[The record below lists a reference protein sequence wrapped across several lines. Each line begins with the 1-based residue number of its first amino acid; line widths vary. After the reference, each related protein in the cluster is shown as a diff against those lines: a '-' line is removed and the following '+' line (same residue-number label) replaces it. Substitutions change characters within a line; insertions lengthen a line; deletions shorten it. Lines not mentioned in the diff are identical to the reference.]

1 LSVLEKTIEIIFQGD
16 DRTAPA
22 FSSVDQNFSQF
33 SKGVENMAGK
43 LATVTDSVIK
53 LDLALAAMAIGGIAL
68 AIKEAGDFDTQFREI
83 ATIAGV
89 TGDELLK
96 FRDDILVYA
105 QGSTQ
110 SLEDIT
116 GAIYESISRYT
127 DYGDAI
133 GFVTE
138 AEKLSTAGRATL
150 RDTTILLAS
159 AMSAYGADVDEAS
172 RYSDVFFQI
181 VKEGG
186 TTLPQIADGLSKV
199 VSIAAAAQIPVEELG
214 AAIATLT
221 TQGGFETNEAL
232 TALRQAIAAIITPSS
247 EAQKAAEALGIEF
260 SLSAMQSMGL
270 ANYLGYLNTATG
282 GNVETVAQLFGNIR
296 GLTGVL
302 ALFGSDGGDAYL
314 DNLDKMYKA
323 HGASSE
329 AAKIMEQSFESINQ
343 TLKNNLSVTM
353 IQWGEPLLDVY
364 KDAVNNI
371 IVILQGMSGA
381 INDDTFK
388 PILDVTIAFGQ
399 KFSDLLGG
407 IGAALPEA
415 LNDPRVQKAFEDFA
429 KSLQELGAA
438 LGGWFGNLDLTKPED
453 LAKALETVT
462 KVLTG
467 LVDVTTSMVKVFD
480 PFIKQFGE
488 LFLAIADG
496 DDKLRDSTGQMLA
509 WGKIVDT
516 LGLEWAASLKLMQ
529 EAGVNVATGINIASD
544 IITAA
549 WNAVTIAVKSAA
561 LVAVEMAAVI
571 AGALDTIT
579 FGQFDFLG
587 DATTKLED
595 FADRL
600 RTSIQTDMKEF
611 GVAVDDLTGGIFK
624 FAEGAEAGNLS
635 SGLLGKSIWELAK
648 EAREAKGDTDGLVS
662 SIDGM
667 PDNKNVAVDL
677 TGVGDAKLIL
687 EAFGVDI
694 DSIPEEKLTE
704 LAAATDNASISKVLA
719 DLGVIPEEITTDVDA
734 EADHTIKVVG
744 DLIDKE
750 IPDEKTTDVDADP
763 NKPSIDAAG
772 NYIDN
777 KIPDEV
783 TTDVDADP
791 NKPSIDAAGNY
802 IDNKIPDEV
811 TTDAKAKAD
820 EPSVTTAGA
829 KLDAVANPRTSVIEP
844 KVDELALAA
853 IEGQFAL
860 MQSKVEWKAKLDIA
874 EVEANAK
881 IMEAAFSTLSTALQS
896 SADIISS
903 AFGAIGSLFGSDTVF
918 KDSYFSQIMD
928 VIYKELALRERAM
941 NMTEDLINTQ
951 IEYMKARMKAMES
964 GDGLITIDGAGLQ
977 PHLEAFMWEVLAA
990 IQTRVNEEGHAMLF
1004 GTV

>member
-16 DRTAPA
+16 DRTGTA
-22 FSSVDQNFSQF
+22 FSSVDQNFGKF
-33 SKGVENMAGK
+33 SKGVEDMAGK
-43 LATVTDSVIK
+43 VAVVSDAVIK
-53 LDLALAAMAIGGIAL
+53 LDLALAAMAAGGIAL
-68 AIKEAGDFDTQFREI
+68 AINEAGNFDTAFREI

-89 TGDELLK
+89 TGDELEN
-96 FRDDILVYA
+96 FRQDILRYA

-110 SLEDIT
+110 SLSDIT

-127 DYGDAI
+127 EYGDSIAFI
-133 GFVTE
+133 TQ
-138 AEKLSTAGRATL
+138 AEVLSTAGRATL

-159 AMSAYGADVDEAS
+159 AMSAYGADVDEAG

-186 TTLPQIADGLSKV
+186 TTLGEVSDSFGKV
-199 VSIAAAAQIPVEELG
+199 VSSAAATGVSVEELG
-214 AAIATLT
+214 AALAVMT
-221 TQGGFETNEAL
+221 TQGGMPTNEAM
-232 TALRQAIAAIITPSS
+232 TALNRILLAILDPASSAA
-247 EAQKAAEALGIEF
+247 KAAAGLGVEF
-260 SLSAMQSMGL
+260 SLAALESKGL
-270 ANYLGYLNTATG
+270 AGFLGYVYEAAG
-282 GNVETVAQLFGNIR
+282 GNVEQIAKLFTNTKS
-296 GLTGVL
+296 LTGAL
-302 ALFGSDGGDAYL
+302 ALFGPDGGDLYL
-314 DNLDKMYKA
+314 QKLNAMYNA
-323 HGASSE
+323 HGSSAE
-329 AAKIMEQSFESINQ
+329 AAAIMEKSYESINQ
-343 TLKNNLSVTM
+343 TLQNNLKVTM
-353 IQWGEPLLDVY
+353 IVLGDQLLGVY
-364 KDAVNNI
+364 KEAVDNI
-371 IVILQGMSGA
+371 ITILQGLSRSIG
-381 INDDTFK
+381 DDTFK
-388 PILDVTIAFGQ
+388 PILDVVIAFGQ
-399 KFSDLLGG
+399 KLSDLLGG
-407 IGAALPEA
+407 IAASLPEA
-415 LNDPRVQKAFEDFA
+415 LKDPRVQAAIADFGQ
-429 KSLQELGAA
+429 SLQELGAA

-677 TGVGDAKLIL
+677 TGVGDARLIL